1 MVNLEN
7 WLSLQISQGGI
18 FIPLYMLIGGFLASF
33 LPCVYPIYPILVRV
47 LVGSSDKE
55 KSHSRL
61 IAYVLGVILVYAI
74 LGGAFLLGGSLLQ
87 NVYRSPYT
95 NFLFSFL
102 IFLMII
108 SLWEHIYVPLFSP
121 KSDLS
126 TERTFLQIM
135 AVGFASGLMT
145 SACTAPVSMAFLLF
159 LSKAKFANA
168 IVGVLWGAFCMGL
181 FGVGISIPMIWIG
194 LANKNLPK
202 YSGFLRSFV
211 IGFFS
216 IVMVYFSF
224 SFFDKAFEILELKNS
239 ISVYFSLISIYYL
252 MYSFFSVKDDS
263 LQPNG
268 TKSVLAF
275 SIIILFLFVQFQL
288 SKSSSPDIIP
298 NNLEKI
304 SISGVDWRR
313 DLEGSLLEAKNHDK
327 KVFIDFSADWCTN
340 CKVFESNLSKDTE
353 LQNAINEFSIPV
365 RIEDTDPIFEKLQ
378 IDRRFEELKIGLP
391 LYAVLASDGALI
403 WKTNQFKDR
412 EGMIQAL
419 REVK

>member
-1 MVNLEN
+1 
-7 WLSLQISQGGI
+7 
-18 FIPLYMLIGGFLASF
+18 
-33 LPCVYPIYPILVRV
+33 
-47 LVGSSDKE
+47 
-55 KSHSRL
+55 
-61 IAYVLGVILVYAI
+61 
-74 LGGAFLLGGSLLQ
+74 
-87 NVYRSPYT
+87 
-95 NFLFSFL
+95 
-102 IFLMII
+102 
-108 SLWEHIYVPLFSP
+108 
-121 KSDLS
+121 
-126 TERTFLQIM
+126 
-135 AVGFASGLMT
+135 
-145 SACTAPVSMAFLLF
+145 
-159 LSKAKFANA
+159 
-168 IVGVLWGAFCMGL
+168 
-181 FGVGISIPMIWIG
+181 
-194 LANKNLPK
+194 
-202 YSGFLRSFV
+202 
-211 IGFFS
+211 
-216 IVMVYFSF
+216 
-224 SFFDKAFEILELKNS
+224 
-239 ISVYFSLISIYYL
+239 